1 MFLNTL
7 VHKLHQS
14 IFRYPEVI
22 SYLSSRKV
30 IEEDINKYELGYSRI
45 VNAIGDNSA
54 DWIRFV
60 DECWR
65 GKKLESKIIF
75 PIRDQLGKIAGLS
88 GRSVE
93 TKEFKNF
100 ITNEAKHNG
109 FFFGLHQAL
118 PHIYEKNY
126 AFVVEGFFDVIA
138 LSKVFPN
145 TVGSLTAGIMDS
157 QFDLLSMYCDT
168 VIVIFDTDKAG
179 NAAAERAEKRKG
191 VYSLSLGYK
200 DPARCLEYW
209 GEEKFKKF
217 MRKKLTNLPGGI
229 LWGDG

>member
-1 MFLNTL
+1 M
-7 VHKLHQS
+7 HQS
-14 IFRYPEVI
+14 IYRYPEVME
-22 SYLSSRKV
+22 YLYSRKV
-30 IEEDINKYELGYSRI
+30 TDEDIKNYELGYSRI

-54 DWIRFV
+54 EWIRFV

-65 GKKLESKIIF
+65 GKKLERKIIF
-75 PIRDQLGKIAGLS
+75 PIRDQLGKLSGLS
-88 GRSVE
+88 GRAID

-100 ITNEAKHNG
+100 ITTEGKFGG

-118 PHIYEKNY
+118 PHIYERNF

-157 QFDLLSMYCDT
+157 QFDLLSTYCDNI
-168 VIVIFDTDKAG
+168 IVMFDTDKAG
-179 NAAAERAEKRKG
+179 REAMERAEKRKG
-191 VYSLSLGYK
+191 VYPLVLGYK

-209 GEEKFKKF
+209 GLEKFKKF
-217 MRKKLTNLPGGI
+217 MDKKLTDLPGGI
-229 LWGDG
+229 LWG